1 MTTRR
6 TIAISSFALLL
17 CSPSV
22 FAGDAGAGKAKSAA
36 CAACHGTDGNSSA
49 PDFPRLAGQHYDYL
63 VKTITDYKIGA
74 RKDPIMA
81 PMAANLGTKD
91 IEDLA
96 EYFSQQQGLVV
107 KY

>member
-1 MTTRR
+1 MNTKPK
-6 TIAISSFALLL
+6 IAVSILALLL
-17 CSPSV
+17 CSPAV
-22 FAGDAGAGKAKSAA
+22 FAGDASAGKAKSAA
-36 CAACHGTDGNSSA
+36 CAACHGADGNSSA

-63 VKTITDYKIGA
+63 VKSITDYKTGA

-81 PMAANLGTKD
+81 PMAANLGTQD

-96 EYFSQQQGLVV
+96 EYYSQQKGLVI